1 MTRHKIFYLNRVIN
15 KSHLHTYTQIYLH
28 KKHINTVSLS
38 TLYRT
43 GQKNNIGMHIEKMR
57 RFTSAFFLCKMIFP
71 LDAYC
76 EERDMFEGNGNKN
89 SEQFFELWTKELGKE
104 LTGFWNDFVG

>member
-1 MTRHKIFYLNRVIN
+1 
-15 KSHLHTYTQIYLH
+15 
-28 KKHINTVSLS
+28 
-38 TLYRT
+38 
-43 GQKNNIGMHIEKMR
+43 
-57 RFTSAFFLCKMIFP
+57 MIFP